1 MSGAR
6 RLTKDDILKGKERHE
21 PVFVD
26 DYGAE
31 VVIRPLTDG
40 ELTEIFNLI
49 GSVPLNPDGSPD
61 ITKMDV
67 NKNFEALRLATSLGM
82 VEPKLSLDEVG
93 DMKFGVP
100 EYIGTRVLEL
110 SGVTSPEEAK
120 KKKPRDR
127 GAREEPGG
135 A

>member
-1 MSGAR
+1 MSSAR
-6 RLTKDDILKGKERHE
+6 RLTKEDILKGKERYE
-21 PVFVD
+21 PIFVD
-26 DYGAE
+26 DYDAE

-67 NKNFEALRLATSLGM
+67 NKNFEALRLATSQGM
-82 VEPKLSLDEVG
+82 VEPKLTLEEVG

-110 SGVTSPEEAK
+110 SGVTSPEDAK
-120 KKKPRDR
+120 KK
-127 GAREEPGG
+127 A
-135 A
+135 